1 MSDAN
6 LLNFHNPFDK
16 ARMNSF
22 ALASDFDVRERALT
36 VEFRKVFMALDFV
49 ALNQRC

>member
-6 LLNFHNPFDK
+6 LLNLHNPFDEV
-16 ARMNSF
+16 RMNSF
-22 ALASDFDVRERALT
+22 AFASDFDIRERALA
-36 VEFRKVFMALDFV
+36 VEFREVFMALDFV